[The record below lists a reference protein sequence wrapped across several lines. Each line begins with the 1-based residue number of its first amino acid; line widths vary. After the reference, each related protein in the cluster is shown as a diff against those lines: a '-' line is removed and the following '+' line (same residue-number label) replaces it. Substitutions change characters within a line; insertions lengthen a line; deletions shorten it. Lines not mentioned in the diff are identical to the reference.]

1 MAMTDFWHPFA
12 SMGAVEAAGELT
24 IVRGEGAYVFDDRGR
39 RLFDSAGA
47 LWYANVGHG
56 RSELADAAAA
66 QIRKIAAFSNYAE
79 LVTEPTA
86 ELAARV
92 AAVAPSAGSKV
103 FFTGGGGESIET
115 AAKLALR
122 FWQEEGQP
130 DKQVLIS
137 RTNAYHGSNGI
148 GTGLGGIPA
157 NRAGYDRLLPD
168 WRVVEWDDLGALE
181 QTIAEAGAG
190 RVAAFFCEPIV
201 GAGGVLIPPE
211 GYLAEAAA
219 ICRRN
224 DVLFVADEV
233 ITGFGRVGEWFASTR
248 FGIEPDLITCAK
260 GITSGYLP
268 LGAVV
273 ASARVAEPFFRAGA
287 PVWRHGYTYSGHATA
302 AAVGLA
308 NLDIIEREGLIARV
322 RELEGQLAAALEPL
336 TRLPGVDGVRAG
348 TGLLAAVALSAEARA
363 QDPLWAG
370 KVAAALPDHG
380 VIGRLLA
387 DGSLQISPP
396 FVSTPEDF
404 ALLADAISKAVEAEV
419 AAPAAS

>member
-12 SMGAVEAAGELT
+12 SMGAVEAAGEHT

-56 RSELADAAAA
+56 RAELADAAAA
-66 QIRKIAAFSNYAE
+66 QMRKIAAFSNYAE
-79 LVTEPTA
+79 LVTEPTT

-92 AAVAPSAGSKV
+92 AAFAPSAGSKV
-103 FFTGGGGESIET
+103 FFTSGGGESVET

-122 FWQEEGQP
+122 FWQEQGQP

-157 NRAGYDRLLPD
+157 NRAGYDRFLPD
-168 WRVVEWDDLGALE
+168 WRVVEWDDLAALE
-181 QTIAEAGAG
+181 QAIEEAGAG

-201 GAGGVLIPPE
+201 GAGGVLIPPD

-219 ICRRN
+219 ICRRH

-260 GITSGYLP
+260 GITSGYVP

-273 ASARVAEPFFRAGA
+273 ASGRVAEPFFRAGA

-336 TRLPGVDGVRAG
+336 TGLPGVDGVRAG

-370 KVAAALPDHG
+370 KVAATLPDHG

-404 ALLADAISKAVEAEV
+404 ALLADAISKAVEVEV